1 MNDNIH
7 PGVRTGSDLTIGERV
22 ADSAVNGMGSWGFIG
37 IQTVIV
43 CIWIALNLVAW
54 QYRWDPYPFILLNL
68 AFSTQAAYAA
78 PLVLLAGRRQ
88 DTRNQEVALHDLETD
103 LETNRLVKEIAAKLE
118 VE

>member
-1 MNDNIH
+1 MTKSIH
-7 PGVRTGSDLTIGERV
+7 PGVRTGNDLTLGERV
-22 ADSAVNGMGSWGFIG
+22 ADTAVNGMGSWAFIG

-43 CIWIALNLVAW
+43 IAWIVLNLIAW
-54 QYRWDPYPFILLNL
+54 RYRWDPYPFILLNL

-88 DTRNQEVALHDLETD
+88 DTRSQEIARHDLETD
-103 LETNRLVKEIAAKLE
+103 LETNVIVKKIAAKLE